1 MAAGRRGRRP
11 LQRLTTISLTT
22 EYGKTAV
29 FRRPF
34 FLFVAAMA
42 AAVCAVASA
51 GSGAEALALLF
62 VFNEG
67 VDNGSD
73 NGDQNKTNQNIS
85 QHGKRSF
92 LRIGK

>member
-1 MAAGRRGRRP
+1 
-11 LQRLTTISLTT
+11 
-22 EYGKTAV
+22 
-29 FRRPF
+29 
-34 FLFVAAMA
+34 MA

-51 GSGAEALALLF
+51 AGGAETLALLF

-85 QHGKRSF
+85 QHDKRSF